1 MADVPKGSLVLMK
14 INNDALELDVVLL
27 GRSLNN
33 VSQHFE

>member
-14 INNDALELDVVLL
+14 IKNDEPQPDVALL

-33 VSQHFE
+33 VNLHFE